1 MSNVNKSMTAVE
13 QTTKALVKVVADA
26 TKVLAQIGS
35 VAENIPAQLDE
46 VALLQGKLDVLSEEH
61 DEKLRKSKADLALR
75 VYENED
81 KVLTDLMKKRG
92 FATITVNNL
101 QDLEE
106 QIVVLKSGNEAE
118 VKKAVAIAVNAA
130 NQVSTAELL
139 AKEAEW
145 NVTRAELVAQ
155 ERTAQS
161 TIGMLEAQ
169 VAQLQQTI
177 IDEREARIQIA
188 QAEATKQAVTV
199 NTSSK

>member
-26 TKVLAQIGS
+26 TKILSQIGS

-92 FATITVNNL
+92 FATITIASL
-101 QDLEE
+101 QELEE
-106 QIVVLKSGNEAE
+106 QIIVLKSDNEAE
-118 VKKAVAIAVNAA
+118 IKKAVAIAVNSA

-139 AKEAEW
+139 AKEATW
-145 NVTRAELVAQ
+145 NVTKAELVAQ
-155 ERTAQS
+155 ERAAQS
-161 TIGMLEAQ
+161 KVAMLETQ

-188 QAEATKQAVTV
+188 QADANKQGVV
-199 NTSSK
+199 INTSSK